1 MRRRLLVKPGLTGLW
16 QVGGRSD
23 LTWEESVRLDVYY
36 VENWTAFGDVLILAR
51 TAKAVF
57 GGRGAY

>member
-23 LTWEESVRLDVYY
+23 LSWEESVRLDVYY
-36 VENWTAFGDVLILAR
+36 AENWTPFGDLLIIAK
-51 TAKAVF
+51 TAKAVLT
-57 GGRGAY
+57 GRGAY